1 MKFRNICDADVEQV
15 VSLWRAC
22 ELTRDWNDP
31 YKDIQFAR
39 EGETSTILVG
49 EIHDRLTASVM
60 VGHDGHRGVL
70 HYLAVDPAFQ
80 KRGFGKMAHEAA
92 VEWLQHRGVW
102 KINLMLRVENE
113 AVRGFYESLGYAV
126 NPVLSFGK
134 KIG

>member
-1 MKFRNICDADVEQV
+1 LKFRNICDDDVEQV

-22 ELTRDWNDP
+22 ELTRTWNDP

-39 EGETSTILVG
+39 GGGTSTILVG
-49 EIHDRLTASVM
+49 ELDDRIIASVM

-70 HYLAVDPAFQ
+70 YYLAVDPVFR
-80 KRGFGKMAHEAA
+80 KRGFGKMAHDSA
-92 VEWLQHRGVW
+92 VGWLKQRGVW
-102 KINLMLRVENE
+102 KINLMVRTENE
-113 AVRGFYESLGYAV
+113 AVRGFYEGLGYAI